1 MTAMEI
7 TLITSKTFLI
17 LGLISLILFFA
28 ATLIS
33 VYRKKDYSEYLSLMV
48 FSGIIVILAKFNLF
62 VPFI

>member
-33 VYRKKDYSEYLSLMV
+33 VYRKKDYSEYYCLMI